1 MRLLPNFKSLEKR
14 KKRGDDNATTEYFC
28 FLRLPIRYEELC
40 DFLTSQVPSLKVLN
54 KINFSDG
61 LFLPDEKVAQ
71 FFPCSEHLDDA
82 YHMVNINCVQHC
94 PVNELV
100 HMKPLV
106 WKMVKTYNEIEF
118 YESAEALSTLCPT
131 FYSRYWWLYHRKGF
145 LHIDKYIGK
154 EIWKMHD
161 FLSSKKNDDSILQSW
176 TLCNCSNLRNR
187 MWNKYHT
194 FRDSQHHWYLDIFS

>member
-1 MRLLPNFKSLEKR
+1 MHWDGLCGEPRHVSYICFEVVAQFQITRKEK
-14 KKRGDDNATTEYFC
+14 KKKEKKKEGGGDENATTEYFC

-54 KINFSDG
+54 KINFLDG

-131 FYSRYWWLYHRKGF
+131 FYSRFAAEYIYCWL
-145 LHIDKYIGK
+145 
-154 EIWKMHD
+154 
-161 FLSSKKNDDSILQSW
+161 
-176 TLCNCSNLRNR
+176 
-187 MWNKYHT
+187 
-194 FRDSQHHWYLDIFS
+194 

>member
-1 MRLLPNFKSLEKR
+1 MLSFLEICGFTW
-14 KKRGDDNATTEYFC
+14 GDDKATTEYFC

-118 YESAEALSTLCPT
+118 YESAEALRFAQPFIPGLQLNIAGC
-131 FYSRYWWLYHRKGF
+131 RYAF
-145 LHIDKYIGK
+145 QI
-154 EIWKMHD
+154 
-161 FLSSKKNDDSILQSW
+161 
-176 TLCNCSNLRNR
+176 C
-187 MWNKYHT
+187 
-194 FRDSQHHWYLDIFS
+194 